1 MRVFSGGRAVEL
13 AKNVRAF
20 FKLEAGLT
28 RDATPDEKLREES
41 ARKDGEISALR
52 KELARTRNASGVPGR
67 PGAAQRAQ
75 VFFLVGHQKSGT
87 TWLMKLLDAH
97 PEVMC
102 RGESR
107 PFGRDWHQKRL
118 KRLSASY
125 PPASLYNAILNS
137 ERLRYWVERSVW
149 TRDQD
154 TEEHLNNLTRLSIEY
169 LLTQRLAGTGKR
181 IVGDKTVLLSPEI
194 VREVAAVYPDAKVI
208 HIIRDGRDVAV
219 STTHHLWNQAEDR
232 GGHSKLA
239 QPQREKRE
247 AYEKDPQTLIEKGGG
262 MFPEGWIP
270 RTARRWAANV
280 GRTVEDGP
288 ALLGDNYAEVRYE
301 DLIERPEEEA
311 ARLLEFLGASADE
324 QTVEQCVGSTSFE
337 KLSEGRK
344 RGEEGASFYR
354 KGVAGDWK
362 NVFTKENRRQF
373 EAEAGELLQ
382 RLGYETER
390 D

>member
-1 MRVFSGGRAVEL
+1 MKMFSGGRAVEL

-28 RDATPDEKLREES
+28 RGSTPDEELREES

-52 KELARTRNASGVPGR
+52 KELARARNVSGR
-67 PGAAQRAQ
+67 PGTAQGAQ

-87 TWLMKLLDAH
+87 TWLMKMLDAH

-107 PFGRDWHQKRL
+107 PLGRDWHQKRL
-118 KRLSASY
+118 KKMLASY
-125 PPASLYNAILNS
+125 PPASLYNAITSS

-169 LLTQRLAGTGKR
+169 FLTQRLAGTGKK

-194 VREVAAVYPDAKVI
+194 VREVSEVYPDAKVI

-232 GGHSKLA
+232 GGHSKLTP
-239 QPQREKRE
+239 PQREKRE
-247 AYEKDPQTLIEKGGG
+247 AYDKDPQALIESGGG
-262 MFPEGWIP
+262 MFPENWIP
-270 RTARRWAANV
+270 RTAKRWAKNV
-280 GRTVEDGP
+280 QRASEDGP

-301 DLIERPEEEA
+301 DLIERPEQEA
-311 ARLLEFLGASADE
+311 ARLLAFLGASTDKE
-324 QTVEQCVGSTSFE
+324 TVRQCVGSTSFE

-362 NVFTKENRRQF
+362 NVFTKENQRLF
-373 EAEAGELLQ
+373 EEEAGELLQ
-382 RLGYETER
+382 RLGYPTER